1 MSNEEYII
9 AWTCYLLGAVLVY
22 MAFCYFTRWI
32 ANFELRYLLRLPL
45 VAILFVPAY
54 ADPEQF
60 YLAPAI
66 MVALF
71 DLTNHELGLGVRGV
85 KLILWVMGFLFLLF
99 FVEASLRRTVAAKR
113 RKLNR
118 RW

>member
-1 MSNEEYII
+1 MTNEEYVI
-9 AWTCYLLGAVLVY
+9 AWACYLLGATLVY
-22 MAFCYFTRWI
+22 RVYCYFTRWI
-32 ANFELRYLLRLPL
+32 PYFELRYLLRLPL

-66 MVALF
+66 VVALF

-99 FVEASLRRTVAAKR
+99 FVESSVRRTIAAKR
-113 RKLNR
+113 LGLNR
-118 RW
+118 HS